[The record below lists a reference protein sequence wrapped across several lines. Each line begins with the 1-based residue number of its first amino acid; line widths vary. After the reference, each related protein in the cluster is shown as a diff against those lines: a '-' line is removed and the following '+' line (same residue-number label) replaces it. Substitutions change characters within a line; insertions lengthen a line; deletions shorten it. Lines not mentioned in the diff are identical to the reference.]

1 MSFLALVLAAAP
13 LLGTPATPPPSA
25 TPAGPA
31 APALPDLRFEY
42 AYLERG
48 DDEVEPGDRPSLEY
62 AVRNSG
68 PVGASNVAV
77 GFFLSDDDRF
87 SDDDTFLEAE
97 NLGTVSSGETDEETE
112 QVTIPLD
119 TAPGCYRLLLVVDYD
134 DRIAES
140 DETNNVRGAR
150 IAVGVPA
157 TSCEG
162 WPLPDLTVEDPSV
175 TPAGPLTP
183 GQAITTAATL
193 RNEGEATAGF
203 SPDLFYALSTD
214 PVWDGPFADIVLSI
228 DQVENGLRPGQA
240 ARLSDTSVVPA
251 VAPGAYYVLFVADA
265 SGSVTESDETNN
277 VAAVPVTIAA
287 SEGLTVAASA
297 TPSTVSPG
305 VTITVTATVTNTTPS
320 AAALDGWVEAE
331 RGGSVVLE
339 ERVGSGTV
347 AAGAAAT
354 VTFELDV
361 PRGAGGGAYAVAFRV
376 GTYPTEAVA
385 SDTFTVTVVTRRV
398 AEGSPG
404 ATGSEAFAVQQV
416 GGGLFG
422 SGLSGSGLPGD
433 GPAAGSASAG
443 AEAPTLAAWP
453 NPAADA
459 VTLSYTLQEASPVRL
474 AVYDALGR
482 EVAVLADGLR
492 EAGRHD
498 AALDGLPAGVY
509 LLQLTAS
516 GATTTRRV
524 TFLE

>member
-1 MSFLALVLAAAP
+1 MPLLAVILAVVP

-25 TPAGPA
+25 TPAAP

-48 DDEVEPGDRPSLEY
+48 DDEVEPGDRVSIEY

-68 PVGASNVAV
+68 PVGASDVAV
-77 GFFLSDDDRF
+77 GFFLSTDDRF

-97 NLGTVSSGETDEETE
+97 DLGTVSSGETDEETE
-112 QVTIPLD
+112 QVTVPASA
-119 TAPGCYRLLLVVDYD
+119 APGCYRLLVVVDYD

-140 DETNNVRGAR
+140 DETNNVRAPR

-228 DQVENGLRPGQA
+228 DQVENGLRPGQT
-240 ARLSDTSVVPA
+240 ARLSDTSVVPP

-305 VTITVTATVTNTTPS
+305 VTITVTATVTNTTAS

-354 VTFELDV
+354 VTFELGV
-361 PRGAGGGAYAVAFRV
+361 PRGAAAGAYAVAFRV
-376 GTYPTEAVA
+376 GTYPSEVVA
-385 SDTFTVTVVTRRV
+385 SDAFTVTVVGPGL
-398 AEGSPG
+398 AEGSSG
-404 ATGSEAFAVQQV
+404 ATGLEPFTVEPFVVAPFAVEAAGGV
-416 GGGLFG
+416 VFGSDAGGGPHAEHT
-422 SGLSGSGLPGD
+422 SA
-433 GPAAGSASAG
+433 GPEIQRCTSTRSTAESASAT
-443 AEAPTLAAWP
+443 AERSASRVRAAT
-453 NPAADA
+453 ARSRAFTFDQHSSIG
-459 VTLSYTLQEASPVRL
+459 LSS
-474 AVYDALGR
+474 
-482 EVAVLADGLR
+482 GL
-492 EAGRHD
+492 
-498 AALDGLPAGVY
+498 
-509 LLQLTAS
+509 
-516 GATTTRRV
+516 
-524 TFLE
+524 